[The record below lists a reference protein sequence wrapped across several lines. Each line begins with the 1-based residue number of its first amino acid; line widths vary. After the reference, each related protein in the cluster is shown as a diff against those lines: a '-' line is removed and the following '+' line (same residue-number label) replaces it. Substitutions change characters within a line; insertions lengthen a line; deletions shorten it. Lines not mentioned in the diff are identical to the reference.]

1 MVSAQVEHQRQAGGV
16 GVLGVSAHEATSL
29 SSTFWKAMPEDK
41 FPLGQ
46 TVVTHTALAVLPAQ
60 DVAAALDRHRSGDWG
75 DVDKADH
82 RANEHAL
89 KHGER
94 LVSVYH
100 TSAGGKFYIITEW
113 DRSLTTVL
121 LPEDY

>member
-1 MVSAQVEHQRQAGGV
+1 
-16 GVLGVSAHEATSL
+16 
-29 SSTFWKAMPEDK
+29 MPEETNDSMRAEGNSK

-46 TVVTHTALAVLPAQ
+46 VVATSTALATLPAQ
-60 DVAAALDRHRSGDWG
+60 DMAAALDRHRRGDWG
-75 DVDKADH
+75 DVGREDWQ
-82 RANEHAL
+82 ANERAL

-94 LVSVYH
+94 LL
-100 TSAGGKFYIITEW
+100 SAYRTAAGTRFWVVTEW

>member
-1 MVSAQVEHQRQAGGV
+1 
-16 GVLGVSAHEATSL
+16 
-29 SSTFWKAMPEDK
+29 MPEDANDRPATGEIK

-46 TVVTHTALAVLPAQ
+46 TVVTSTALAVLSAL
-60 DVAAALDRHRSGDWG
+60 DIAGALDRHRRGDWG
-75 DVDKADH
+75 EVSKDDAQT
-82 RANEHAL
+82 NERAL

-94 LVSVYH
+94 LLSVYH
-100 TSAGGKFYIITEW
+100 LAEGTKFWVVTEW